1 MRVSTQAIVL
11 NSVKYGEADMIVSC
25 FTQTAGLKSYM
36 LRGIFKSRKGKF
48 RPAMFQPL
56 TQLSVEAIHKDKG
69 TLERLVDA
77 KVTAN
82 YSSLHSDL
90 AKSSQVM
97 FLSEILKMS
106 IQEHES
112 NSQLFSF
119 LSSALVGLD
128 QAKKTTNHH
137 LKILLDLT
145 RYLGFYPDFNQSD
158 GPLFNAVDGVF
169 QRTHQD
175 LDLSGL
181 SVSQD
186 LTQLH
191 VTSFESCGQLELNRT
206 SRSALLALLLEYYQY
221 HVQGFRKPKSLEVFD
236 QIFH

>member
-11 NSVKYGEADMIVSC
+11 TSVKYGEADMIVSC

-90 AKSSQVM
+90 AKSSQVK

-112 NSQLFSF
+112 NPQLFSF
-119 LSSALVGLD
+119 LSLRCFSDQHESRQANGLGLGSCSSEQD
-128 QAKKTTNHH
+128 
-137 LKILLDLT
+137 KISQFSVEVN
-145 RYLGFYPDFNQSD
+145 LG
-158 GPLFNAVDGVF
+158 V
-169 QRTHQD
+169 
-175 LDLSGL
+175 
-181 SVSQD
+181 
-186 LTQLH
+186 
-191 VTSFESCGQLELNRT
+191 
-206 SRSALLALLLEYYQY
+206 
-221 HVQGFRKPKSLEVFD
+221 
-236 QIFH
+236 